1 MGLMAATGQFGYAA
15 PILSVINEDLG
26 PSSNYIW
33 ISLVYNV
40 CLSVFL
46 PIVGR
51 LSDIFV
57 SKTDG

>member
-1 MGLMAATGQFGYAA
+1 MGLMAAVGQFGYSG
-15 PILSVINEDLG
+15 PLLGVINADLG
-26 PSSNYIW
+26 PDKNYIW

-51 LSDIFV
+51 LSDIF
-57 SKTDG
+57 GRRYL

>member
-1 MGLMAATGQFGYAA
+1 MGLTAATGQFGYAA

-33 ISLVYNV
+33 ISLIYNV

-51 LSDIFV
+51 LSDMF
-57 SKTDG
+57 GRRYL